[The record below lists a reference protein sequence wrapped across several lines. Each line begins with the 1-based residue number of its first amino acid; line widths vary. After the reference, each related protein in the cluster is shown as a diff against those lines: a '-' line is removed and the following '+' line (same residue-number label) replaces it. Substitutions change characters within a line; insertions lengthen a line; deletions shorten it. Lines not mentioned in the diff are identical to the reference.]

1 MYSVGVFGA
10 TGQVGSVIRSI
21 LIERS
26 FPISKIRF
34 FASSRSAGSKLD
46 FGGESVLV
54 EDAHKASFDG
64 LDVCIFSAGASASKV
79 LAPKVAQAG
88 SLVIDNSPAW
98 RMHDEVPLVVPEVN
112 GDILRESS
120 SKIIANPN
128 CTTMVAM
135 LPLKTLHD
143 LYGLRRVVAST
154 YQAVSGAGR
163 AGVEELLEQLE
174 SAGSSL
180 GELSFDG
187 KAVKFPSYKVFPTT
201 IAANVIP
208 HAGSFVDH
216 ETTEELKFVNESKKI
231 LGLKSLAVSA
241 TCVRVPVFTG
251 HGISIVA
258 EFDNAPDHD
267 EAIEALGAT
276 IGVLYDPVPTPLYSA
291 GRDEV
296 LVGRVRVD
304 RSAPNSLA
312 FFVVGDNLRKG
323 AALNA
328 VQIAETLISLGKL
341 SK

>member
-46 FGGESVLV
+46 FRGESVLV

-143 LYGLRRVVAST
+143 L
-154 YQAVSGAGR
+154 
-163 AGVEELLEQLE
+163 
-174 SAGSSL
+174 
-180 GELSFDG
+180 
-187 KAVKFPSYKVFPTT
+187 
-201 IAANVIP
+201 
-208 HAGSFVDH
+208 
-216 ETTEELKFVNESKKI
+216 
-231 LGLKSLAVSA
+231 
-241 TCVRVPVFTG
+241 
-251 HGISIVA
+251 
-258 EFDNAPDHD
+258 
-267 EAIEALGAT
+267 
-276 IGVLYDPVPTPLYSA
+276 
-291 GRDEV
+291 
-296 LVGRVRVD
+296 
-304 RSAPNSLA
+304 
-312 FFVVGDNLRKG
+312 
-323 AALNA
+323 
-328 VQIAETLISLGKL
+328 
-341 SK
+341 